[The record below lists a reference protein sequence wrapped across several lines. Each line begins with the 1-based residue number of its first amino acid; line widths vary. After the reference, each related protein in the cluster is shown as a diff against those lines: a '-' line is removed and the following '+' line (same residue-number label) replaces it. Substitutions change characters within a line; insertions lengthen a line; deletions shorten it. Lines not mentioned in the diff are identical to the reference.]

1 MPRAGR
7 RVVSRFRGPAADT
20 ATSGRGPLAAR
31 VATEAFA
38 PPVLAMVVP
47 LIVGARVA
55 DPPLLGVAWGALAA
69 LFVGVLPY
77 LVVRLLMRAGRI
89 RGDHH
94 VPDRRERAL
103 PIGLALVSI
112 VVGLVLLAVL
122 GAPAEVTTFGV
133 VTVAVLTVIGIVNL
147 GWKLSGHAAVVATC
161 AVVVLI
167 AYGPWSLLI
176 TVPIALWT
184 GWSRVRLGAH
194 TPAQVIAGALV
205 GAVLASLVWS
215 LLS

>member
-1 MPRAGR
+1 MAVPP
-7 RVVSRFRGPAADT
+7 VSGEV
-20 ATSGRGPLAAR
+20 RGPLAAR
-31 VATEAFA
+31 IATEAFSPA
-38 PPVLAMVVP
+38 VLAVLVPVV
-47 LIVGARVA
+47 VGARVA

-77 LVVRLLMRAGRI
+77 LVIRLLMRSGRI

-112 VVGLVLLAVL
+112 AVGLVLLAAL
-122 GAPAEVTTFGV
+122 GAPPAVTTFGL
-133 VTVAVLTVIGIVNL
+133 VTVAVVVAVGVVNL
-147 GWKLSGHAAVVATC
+147 AWKLSGHAAVVATC

-167 AYGPWSLLI
+167 AYGPWSLVV

-194 TPAQVIAGALV
+194 TPAQVLAGGLV
-205 GAVLASLVWS
+205 GAVLASVVWS
-215 LLS
+215 LLG